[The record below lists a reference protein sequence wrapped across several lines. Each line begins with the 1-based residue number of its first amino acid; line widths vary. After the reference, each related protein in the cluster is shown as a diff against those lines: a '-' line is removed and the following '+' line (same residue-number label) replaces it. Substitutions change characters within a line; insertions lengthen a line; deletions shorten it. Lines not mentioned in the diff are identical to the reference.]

1 MEQFFSLFLLAVVV
15 EATVTYV
22 QEWFVNKN
30 FNWKQILAAVFGV
43 VVAIGY
49 NLDFIAMFGL
59 ESSIP
64 YLGTVL
70 TGLAISRGSNFVA
83 DLVKQVQSYN
93 TAE

>member
-1 MEQFFSLFLLAVVV
+1 MTEFFSLFLLAVVV

-30 FNWKQILAAVFGV
+30 FNWKQILAAVFGII
-43 VVAIGY
+43 VAIGY

-59 ESSIP
+59 QSTIP

-70 TGLAISRGSNFVA
+70 TGLAVSRGSNFIA
-83 DLVKQVQSYN
+83 DLVKQVQNYK
-93 TAE
+93 TVE

>member
-1 MEQFFSLFLLAVVV
+1 MGQFFSLFLLAVAI

-30 FNWKQILAAVFGV
+30 INWKQILAAVFGI

-49 NLDFIAMFGL
+49 NLDFIAMFGV
-59 ESSIP
+59 ESNIP
-64 YLGTVL
+64 YLGVAL
-70 TGLAISRGSNFVA
+70 TGIAISRGSNFIA
-83 DLVKQVQSYN
+83 DLIKNIQNY